1 MRPGEGPLTEA
12 RAGAQSGGGG
22 NYFLCLSVTFDSRAA
37 TRAIRQSRRST
48 GQELC
53 DVFWPGIRAR
63 YWGRLSVTVS
73 RGALSTIDACASG
86 RRPGSSSSVA
96 SADAV
101 ERVGQCAA
109 RVSLE
114 FRQHQRAAHFAKAA
128 ARARRRL
135 IERDKLL
142 AG

>member
-53 DVFWPGIRAR
+53 DVFWPGIPRWVLGQIVGDR
-63 YWGRLSVTVS
+63 DHW
-73 RGALSTIDACASG
+73 ALSAINT
-86 RRPGSSSSVA
+86 
-96 SADAV
+96 
-101 ERVGQCAA
+101 RVGA
-109 RVSLE
+109 E
-114 FRQHQRAAHFAKAA
+114 
-128 ARARRRL
+128 
-135 IERDKLL
+135 
-142 AG
+142 AGVVVECG